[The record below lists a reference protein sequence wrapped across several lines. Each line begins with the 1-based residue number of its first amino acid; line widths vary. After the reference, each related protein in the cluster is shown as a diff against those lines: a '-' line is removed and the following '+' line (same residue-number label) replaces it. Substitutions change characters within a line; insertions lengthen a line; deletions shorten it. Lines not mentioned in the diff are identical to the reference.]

1 MTTMQQD
8 AQSAAGERKTD
19 FDAVVVG
26 AGFAGIYML
35 HKLRDDLGLDVRVI
49 ESGSDVGGAW
59 YWNKYPG
66 VRTDS
71 ESQYY
76 CYSFDR
82 ELYGEWPW
90 KERYPCGEEVQ
101 QYLSYVADRFDLRR
115 DIDFDRYVRSAV
127 WDEDTGRWTVT
138 TDTGE
143 IYRTPYFI
151 SAMGILSAPYR
162 PDIKGLDTF
171 KGQQVMTAMWP
182 AQGVDLAGKRVGIIG
197 TGSTGIQVV
206 PEAAKVASQ
215 VYVFQRTPNY
225 VVEAQNRPLSDT
237 DRQWIREN
245 YDLVWGK
252 VHSHPFA
259 MAFDSPNR
267 LAVETGE
274 EERKKIFDEGWEKGG
289 FRFLFETFDDLM
301 VDEQA
306 NEAAAE
312 YLRDKIRSIVKDPV
326 TAEKLIPRDYPLGGK
341 RLPAGHGYYEA
352 FNRDNVTLVD
362 VKSAPIQEVNET
374 GLRTADGQQHDL
386 DVLVIATGFDA
397 FSGALTRVDVR
408 GVGGQDIKSKWAH
421 GPRTLFGLTV
431 HGFPNLFAVG
441 GPQTPFANNPPGT
454 ERQVEWIAAV
464 IENMRAH
471 GYTRVEPSRDTED
484 AWVAHTNEISTFT
497 LASRGGPV
505 GSWIS
510 GANIPGK
517 EQVIQVYFGGA
528 DAYNAKLAECRANNF
543 HGYEFTA

>member
-8 AQSAAGERKTD
+8 ARTSVGERKTD
-19 FDAVVVG
+19 CDAVVVG

-35 HKLRDDLGLDVRVI
+35 KKLRDDLGLDVRVI
-49 ESGSDVGGAW
+49 ESGSDVGGVW

-66 VRTDS
+66 ARTDS

-90 KERYPCGEEVQ
+90 KERYPSGEEVQ
-101 QYLSYVADRFDLRR
+101 QYLSHVADRFDLRR
-115 DIDFDRYVRSAV
+115 DIDFNRYVKSVV
-127 WDEDTGRWTVT
+127 WDEGTGRWTIT

-143 IYRTPYFI
+143 VYRAPYFI

-182 AQGVDLAGKRVGIIG
+182 RDGVDLAGKRVGVIG
-197 TGSTGIQVV
+197 TGSTGIQLV

-225 VVEAQNRPLSDT
+225 VVEAQNRQLT
-237 DRQWIREN
+237 DADRKWIRDN

-267 LAVETGE
+267 LAVETSE
-274 EERKKIFDEGWEKGG
+274 EEREKIFEEGWEKGG

-301 VDEQA
+301 VDEKA

-312 YLRDKIRSIVKDPV
+312 YLRNKIRSIVKDPV
-326 TAEKLIPRDYPLGGK
+326 TAEKLTPRGYPLGGK

-374 GLRTADGQQHDL
+374 GLRTADGQQYDL

-408 GVGGQDIKSKWAH
+408 GVGGQDIKSKWAR

-454 ERQVEWIAAV
+454 EKQVEWIAAV
-464 IENMRAH
+464 IQYLRDH
-471 GYTRVEPSRDTED
+471 DYTRVEPTREAED
-484 AWVAHTNEISTFT
+484 AWVAHTNEIATYT
-497 LASRGGPV
+497 LASRGGAV

-528 DAYNAKLAECRANNF
+528 DAFNAKLAECQANNF
-543 HGYEFTA
+543 NGLQVSS